1 VSSYKDSSLH
11 ISLRQPAIDLVQAIL
26 VSDATALLAS
36 LLRNNTGK
44 FMGYEIQ
51 YDDDDSNL
59 PFSHTTEDV
68 SDRSWSD
75 FTQQSKITLGE
86 CKEWMCI
93 PMLWITTLTN
103 TNFLNLP
110 VSLSQAVFWSR
121 SRFCLVESEKNDEM
135 TVDIETWLSSSAV
148 EIKGTLGWKVA
159 TGSDDGGPGKESK
172 NSVTVSKMCLTLIRT
187 LKRLTTCY
195 LVQIGDECRKQWTW
209 VPEMGETFI
218 LSLSDP
224 DDNVR
229 QFGKSMLEHV
239 SNTRGLSCGLKFLCS
254 QTSHLLFVSSGVRH
268 VLQQVHLSS
277 VLQSFQ
283 ILHHFFFLLFKLLKE
298 EEVAI
303 TDVVKSSAGGFLRQP
318 NFNALPVSEGRN
330 PLSSTPE
337 LLKFQYL
344 LAEVAWGIIRK
355 CLVEGKTFIHQSL
368 CQVLFESRRGEP
380 WFYLYCFCFI
390 LLSSSVVIFELYLL
404 HMSRVWFIAKVPFI

>member
-1 VSSYKDSSLH
+1 
-11 ISLRQPAIDLVQAIL
+11 
-26 VSDATALLAS
+26 
-36 LLRNNTGK
+36 
-44 FMGYEIQ
+44 
-51 YDDDDSNL
+51 
-59 PFSHTTEDV
+59 
-68 SDRSWSD
+68 
-75 FTQQSKITLGE
+75 
-86 CKEWMCI
+86 
-93 PMLWITTLTN
+93 
-103 TNFLNLP
+103 
-110 VSLSQAVFWSR
+110 
-121 SRFCLVESEKNDEM
+121 
-135 TVDIETWLSSSAV
+135 
-148 EIKGTLGWKVA
+148 
-159 TGSDDGGPGKESK
+159 
-172 NSVTVSKMCLTLIRT
+172 
-187 LKRLTTCY
+187 
-195 LVQIGDECRKQWTW
+195 
-209 VPEMGETFI
+209 
-218 LSLSDP
+218 
-224 DDNVR
+224 
-229 QFGKSMLEHV
+229 
-239 SNTRGLSCGLKFLCS
+239 
-254 QTSHLLFVSSGVRH
+254 
-268 VLQQVHLSS
+268 LSS